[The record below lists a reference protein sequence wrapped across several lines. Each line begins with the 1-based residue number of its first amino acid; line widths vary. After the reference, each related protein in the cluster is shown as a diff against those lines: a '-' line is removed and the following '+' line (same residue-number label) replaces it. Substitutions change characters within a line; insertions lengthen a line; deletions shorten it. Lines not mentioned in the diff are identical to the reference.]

1 MTNIMEGD
9 LTFSFPDRC
18 QASKYDDWSFY
29 REQFQAVAGGSK
41 AVDILCVKGDAS
53 WLIEIK
59 DYWQHNR
66 TKPSDIA
73 DELAIKVRDT
83 LAGLAAVAKEVKN
96 YPDQCELA
104 RKALANGKWRVV
116 LHLEQ
121 PATVSRLRP
130 SPIDPATVMQ
140 KLRTKKLKAIDAH
153 PIICDRSTIPNTFSG
168 KPLYNARQAGAP
180 RSSHPRSL
188 PGLSSPAGS

>member
-1 MTNIMEGD
+1 MTNITEGD
-9 LTFSFPDRC
+9 LIFSFPDCC

-29 REQFQAVAGGSK
+29 RKQFKEVAGGSK
-41 AVDILCVKGDAS
+41 AVDILCVERNTS

-59 DYWQHNR
+59 DYWQHTR
-66 TKPSDIA
+66 KKCIDIA
-73 DELAIKVRDT
+73 DELARKVRDT
-83 LAGLAAVAKEVKN
+83 LAGLAAAAKAANEA
-96 YPDQCELA
+96 DQRELA
-104 RKALANGKWRVV
+104 RKALATGRWRVV

-121 PATVSRLRP
+121 PAKPSRLRP
-130 SPIDPATVMQ
+130 RPIDPATVMQ

-153 PIICDRSTIPNTFSG
+153 PVICDRSPVPSYIPYSLESPSTN
-168 KPLYNARQAGAP
+168 QADAP